1 MADDFDLV
9 RIVSEPLDHPPKE
22 LMEVELRQAC
32 VQLGESLAIVRIW
45 SGDLILTS
53 VYSVS

>member
-32 VQLGESLAIVRIW
+32 VQLGKSLAIVRTW
-45 SGDLILTS
+45 SGELIPTS